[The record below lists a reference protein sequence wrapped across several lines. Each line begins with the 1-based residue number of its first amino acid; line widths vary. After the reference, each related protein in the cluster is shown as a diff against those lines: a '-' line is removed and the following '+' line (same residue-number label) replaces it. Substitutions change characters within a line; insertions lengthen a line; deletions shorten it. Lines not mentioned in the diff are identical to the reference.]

1 MRTEQTSLCPPPS
14 IIETRLPS
22 DSAAPLLKVQFENDD
37 RTREQISLVSLT
49 TLFDGWRMD
58 GEWWIVLF
66 LRGKLDYFVFPAKWF
81 ERMEMDIFDQVRR
94 CEKSFFFW
102 SQFYIREFYFLKHFR
117 RGICWNNV
125 CWNFFIPWR
134 IKNSWQK
141 DHLLNKFDNPWR
153 REKKDKYFGGWFT
166 NRSSRV
172 SITKHRRGKKDFTA
186 SCLFLPSSLF
196 FLSIFFYPR
205 LFSPPPSPSE
215 VPAAW

>member
-1 MRTEQTSLCPPPS
+1 MPSPSHYRDTAPERFRGLSAQSAIWKRWSNTRTNLSL
-14 IIETRLPS
+14 
-22 DSAAPLLKVQFENDD
+22 
-37 RTREQISLVSLT
+37 SLVSLT

-134 IKNSWQK
+134 IKNSWQE
-141 DHLLNKFDNPWR
+141 DHLLNKFDN
-153 REKKDKYFGGWFT
+153 
-166 NRSSRV
+166 
-172 SITKHRRGKKDFTA
+172 
-186 SCLFLPSSLF
+186 L
-196 FLSIFFYPR
+196 
-205 LFSPPPSPSE
+205 
-215 VPAAW
+215 